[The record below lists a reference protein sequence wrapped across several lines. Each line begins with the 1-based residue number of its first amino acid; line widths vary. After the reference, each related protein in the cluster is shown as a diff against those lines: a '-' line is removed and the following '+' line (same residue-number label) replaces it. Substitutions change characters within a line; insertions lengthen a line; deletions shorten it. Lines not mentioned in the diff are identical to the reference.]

1 MPSKQPWEQQDKE
14 TVQAYEAFSL
24 YRSLGAA
31 RSLRK
36 VAQKLHK
43 SFTIM
48 SRWSSRHKWAD
59 RVRAYDIAISKEV
72 VADEKD
78 AVLRMNKRH
87 MAESHKLQ
95 QLLLQRIDRI
105 RPEILTPSDVAR
117 WLDIAVKIERR
128 CMGLDENGT
137 TVSTE
142 VNVAVATE
150 AHIILATKLYPKA
163 ISMLN
168 DKQRAELD
176 AYRAQLEAVAAHGV

>member
-1 MPSKQPWEQQDKE
+1 MPDKQPWEQLPKE
-14 TVQAYEAFSL
+14 TAQAYEAFAL

-31 RSLRK
+31 RNLRI
-36 VAQKLHK
+36 VAQKLNK
-43 SFTIM
+43 SFTLM
-48 SRWSSRHKWAD
+48 GRWSSRHKWAV
-59 RVRAYDIAISKEV
+59 RVRAYDAAISKEV

-176 AYRAQLEAVAAHGV
+176 GYRAQLEAVAAH

>member
-1 MPSKQPWEQQDKE
+1 MIVQPWEQQSKE
-14 TVQAYEAFSL
+14 SAQAYEAFAL
-24 YRSLGAA
+24 YRSQGAQ

-36 VAQKLHK
+36 VAHKLDK
-43 SFTIM
+43 SFQIM
-48 SRWSSRHKWAD
+48 SRWSRRHKWVN
-59 RVRAYDIAISKEV
+59 RVRAYDESIGKEV
-72 VADEKD
+72 IADEKD

-87 MAESHKLQ
+87 MVESQKLQ
-95 QLLLQRIDRI
+95 QLVLQRIGRI
-105 RPEILTPSDVAR
+105 RPEALTPSDIAR

-168 DKQRAELD
+168 DKQRTELD
-176 AYRAQLEAVAAHGV
+176 GYRAQLEAVAAH